1 VGEQIN
7 GASLQENAMSAEII
21 SMEDFR
27 KSENDQYHENFHW
40 AVKTAE
46 KCMLDAAGSGS
57 GFKILYLLET
67 LVNHFVCTMNMEGDE
82 LKELIEH
89 IVDAVELGISAATA
103 EVICPECAAEQE
115 TE

>member
-1 VGEQIN
+1 
-7 GASLQENAMSAEII
+7 MSAEII

-67 LVNHFVCTMNMEGDE
+67 LVNHFVCTMDMEGDE

-103 EVICPECAAEQE
+103 EVICPECAAERE

>member
-1 VGEQIN
+1 MGEQIN
-7 GASLQENAMSAEII
+7 GASLQENARSAEII
-21 SMEDFR
+21 SMDDFR
-27 KSENDQYHENFHW
+27 KSENDEYHEGFHW

-67 LVNHFVCTMNMEGDE
+67 LTNHFLCTMDMEGDD

-89 IVDAVELGISAATA
+89 IVDAVESGISDATA

>member
-1 VGEQIN
+1 
-7 GASLQENAMSAEII
+7 MSAEII

-27 KSENDQYHENFHW
+27 KSENDEYRKSENEDYHENFHW

-46 KCMLDAAGSGS
+46 KCMIDAAGEGS
-57 GFKILYLLET
+57 GFRILYLLEALT
-67 LVNHFVCTMNMEGDE
+67 NHFVCTMDMEDDA

-89 IVDAVELGISAATA
+89 IMDAVELGICAATA
-103 EVICPECAAEQE
+103 EVICPECAAERE

>member
-1 VGEQIN
+1 MGEQIN

-27 KSENDQYHENFHW
+27 KSENDEYHENFHW

-46 KCMLDAAGSGS
+46 KCMIDAAGEGS
-57 GFKILYLLET
+57 GFRILYLLEALT
-67 LVNHFVCTMNMEGDE
+67 NHFVCTMDMEGDY
-82 LKELIEH
+82 LKELTEH
-89 IVDAVELGISAATA
+89 IMDAVELGISAATA
-103 EVICPECAAEQE
+103 EVICPECAAERE

>member
-1 VGEQIN
+1 MGEQIN

-21 SMEDFR
+21 SMDDFR
-27 KSENDQYHENFHW
+27 KSENDEYHENFHW

-46 KCMLDAAGSGS
+46 RCMNDGAGKGS
-57 GFKILYLLET
+57 GFRILYLLEVLT
-67 LVNHFVCTMNMEGDE
+67 NHFVCTMDMEGDD

-89 IVDAVELGISAATA
+89 IMDAVELGISAATA
-103 EVICPECAAEQE
+103 KVICPECAAEQE

>member
-1 VGEQIN
+1 VGERIN
-7 GASLQENAMSAEII
+7 GASLQENAMSAEVI

-27 KSENDQYHENFHW
+27 KSENEEYHENFHW

-46 KCMLDAAGSGS
+46 KCMADAAGEGS
-57 GFKILYLLET
+57 GFRILYLLEALT
-67 LVNHFVCTMNMEGDE
+67 NHFVCIMDMEGNE